1 VDEQDE
7 KLNGNDQSRRDFVK
21 KAAYVTPAILTLQA
35 APAYAKYGSEKPG
48 GGNDK
53 WEDGDD
59 KNKGKGNDK
68 VSAVL
73 PESPPVTT
81 PPVA

>member
-1 VDEQDE
+1 MDEQDE

-73 PESPPVTT
+73 PQSSPGAILPI
-81 PPVA
+81 A

>member
-1 VDEQDE
+1 MNEQDAR
-7 KLNGNDQSRRDFVK
+7 LNGNDQSRRDFVK

-68 VSAVL
+68 VSAAL
-73 PESPPVTT
+73 PQSSPGAILPI
-81 PPVA
+81 A